1 MKYYLID
8 RGQLRTNIQ
17 TVIDRAGGADVIYG
31 VVKGNGYGLG
41 LLELASALEEAGITK
56 LAITEPEDA
65 VTLRENG
72 FITQEILMLRAT
84 SDPDEI
90 RTLVNHGVVCTI
102 GSTEDAVALSAFAS
116 AHQIVIE
123 AHIKIDTGMH
133 RLGERAEHIDEIY
146 NMFYLKNL
154 QIDGM
159 FTHLYVA
166 DTNTR
171 LERNLTLRQ
180 IAVFHNMLSRLEKRG
195 IVCLKEPLIK

>member
-1 MKYYLID
+1 MVLGYTHPSDFPLLYNYSLM
-8 RGQLRTNIQ
+8 Q
-17 TVIDRAGGADVIYG
+17 TIVDYPYA
-31 VVKGNGYGLG
+31 KCL
-41 LLELASALEEAGITK
+41 
-56 LAITEPEDA
+56 DA
-65 VTLRENG
+65 
-72 FITQEILMLRAT
+72 F
-84 SDPDEI
+84 
-90 RTLVNHGVVCTI
+90 
-102 GSTEDAVALSAFAS
+102 GS
-116 AHQIVIE
+116 QIKC
-123 AHIKIDTGMH
+123 HIKIDTGMH

-195 IVCLKEPLIK
+195 IVCPKIHLRSSYGLLNYPGLYEDYVRVGIAIYGVLSTRHDLEKCPIPLLPVLSVKTRIAAIKNLHKGETVGYDCMKEM